1 MNKEINVY
9 KFFYGL
15 FSFLFSILSIFL
27 TLSYILIIVAI
38 FAYGLRMGKI
48 YVMSLNEAM
57 GLTIV
62 IYALGLLM
70 RLFKDTFFKN

>member
-1 MNKEINVY
+1 MNKESKVY

-15 FSFLFSILSIFL
+15 FSFLFSVLSIFL

-48 YVMSLNEAM
+48 YVMSLNEAV
-57 GLTIV
+57 GVTIV

-70 RLFKDTFFKN
+70 ELFKNTFFKN